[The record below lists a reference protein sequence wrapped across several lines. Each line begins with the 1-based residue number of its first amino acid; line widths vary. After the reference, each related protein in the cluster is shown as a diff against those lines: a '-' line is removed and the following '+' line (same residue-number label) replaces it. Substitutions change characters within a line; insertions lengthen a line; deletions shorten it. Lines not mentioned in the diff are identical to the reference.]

1 MHALVVAVMNAVI
14 SVWLIALPHALDI
27 ALVAPALVVDVVLT
41 AVNYHALMDAM
52 EVVATHALY
61 VVAALEHVRHQVL
74 VNH

>member
-1 MHALVVAVMNAVI
+1 MHALVVAVVNAVI
-14 SVWLIALPHALDI
+14 SVWLIAPPHALGI

-52 EVVATHALY
+52 EVVVTHVPY

>member
-1 MHALVVAVMNAVI
+1 MHALVVAVVNAVI
-14 SVWLIALPHALDI
+14 SVWLIAPPHALGI

-52 EVVATHALY
+52 APVDISVLY
-61 VVAALEHVRHQVL
+61 VEGVLDNALHQVL